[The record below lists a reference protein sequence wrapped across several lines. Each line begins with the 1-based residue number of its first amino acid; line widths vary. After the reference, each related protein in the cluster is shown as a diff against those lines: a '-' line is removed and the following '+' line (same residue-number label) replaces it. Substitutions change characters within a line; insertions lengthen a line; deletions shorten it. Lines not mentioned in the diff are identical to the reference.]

1 LPSKGISKL
10 ETGSIGKLMAELC
23 VQATF
28 SVMLYNIYIV
38 TDTLFVSKGVGSTAS
53 GAIGVFSPVLVFV
66 GGISS
71 TLGVGAG
78 SIISRRLGEKDLT
91 GGKTVIGCM
100 VWVWCLCALAIT
112 VIGLI
117 FFNTLL
123 GVLGCT
129 AEIYP
134 YAVEYGRIMLL
145 GTICSTG
152 FSGVMRAGGD
162 TLYSTLQ
169 WCCPVL
175 INMALDPVLIYG
187 FRMGITG
194 AALATVCAQVF
205 SLLCSIYYFFIRN
218 ATPCKIRIRDI
229 RWDFGA
235 FKEILSIGMPSFLN
249 SLGNSFVGMAGNQIL
264 GTVYGTHAISTFTV
278 ISRIQAFVTTPFT
291 GIMQGIQPMLGFDWG
306 RKNTDRVRRTVF
318 FALRFVLIYG
328 SLVSMGLYAGASYII
343 RFFSSDADVM
353 WAGTLALKIICW
365 ATCAGG
371 VMPVIQ
377 AFFQALGQ
385 GKRVLRLSMICIFLI
400 RLPFLLLGGIVK
412 NISIMWWVFVIS
424 DWIAAAMAV
433 FSYKKFQKERSDGKL
448 NKEQAE

>member
-1 LPSKGISKL
+1 
-10 ETGSIGKLMAELC
+10 MAELC

-100 VWVWCLCALAIT
+100 VWVWCLCALAIM

-187 FRMGITG
+187 FRMGIMG

-229 RWDFGA
+229 RWDFGT

-249 SLGNSFVGMAGNQIL
+249 SLGNSFVGTAGNQIL
-264 GTVYGTHAISTFTV
+264 GTVYGTHAISIFTV

-306 RKNTDRVRRTVF
+306 RKNIDRVRRTVF

-385 GKRVLRLSMICIFLI
+385 GKRVLRLSMVCIFLI

-424 DWIAAAMAV
+424 DWIAAAMV
-433 FSYKKFQKERSDGKL
+433 GFSYKKFQKERSDGKL

>member
-1 LPSKGISKL
+1 MPSKGISKL

-100 VWVWCLCALAIT
+100 VWVWFLCALAIT

-229 RWDFGA
+229 RWDFGT

-249 SLGNSFVGMAGNQIL
+249 SLGNSFVGTAGNQIL
-264 GTVYGTHAISTFTV
+264 GTVYGTHAINTFTV
-278 ISRIQAFVTTPFT
+278 ISRIQAFATTPFT
-291 GIMQGIQPMLGFDWG
+291 GVMQGIQPMLGFDWG

-328 SLVSMGLYAGASYII
+328 SLVSLGLYVGASYII
-343 RFFSSDADVM
+343 RFFSSDADIM

-365 ATCAGG
+365 AACAGG

-385 GKRVLRLSMICIFLI
+385 GKRVLRLSMVCIFLI

-424 DWIAAAMAV
+424 DWIAAAMAG
-433 FSYKKFQKERSDGKL
+433 FSYKKFQKKRSDGKL

>member
-1 LPSKGISKL
+1 MPSKGISKL

-23 VQATF
+23 VQAKF

-100 VWVWCLCALAIT
+100 VWVWFLCALAIT

-229 RWDFGA
+229 RWDFGT

-249 SLGNSFVGMAGNQIL
+249 SLGNSFVGTAGNQIL
-264 GTVYGTHAISTFTV
+264 GTVYGTHAINTFTV
-278 ISRIQAFVTTPFT
+278 ISRIQAFATTPFT
-291 GIMQGIQPMLGFDWG
+291 GVMQGLQPMLGFDWG

-328 SLVSMGLYAGASYII
+328 SLVSLGLYVGASYII
-343 RFFSSDADVM
+343 RFFSSDADIM

-365 ATCAGG
+365 AACAGG

-385 GKRVLRLSMICIFLI
+385 GKRVLRLSMVCIFLI

-424 DWIAAAMAV
+424 DWIAAAMAG
-433 FSYKKFQKERSDGKL
+433 FSYKKFQKKRSDGKL

>member
-1 LPSKGISKL
+1 
-10 ETGSIGKLMAELC
+10 MAELC

>member
-1 LPSKGISKL
+1 MPSKGISKL

-100 VWVWCLCALAIT
+100 VWVWFLCALAIT

-229 RWDFGA
+229 RWDFGT

-249 SLGNSFVGMAGNQIL
+249 SLGNSFVGTAGNQIL
-264 GTVYGTHAISTFTV
+264 GTVYGTHAINTFTV
-278 ISRIQAFVTTPFT
+278 ISRIQAFATTPFT
-291 GIMQGIQPMLGFDWG
+291 GVMQGLQPMLGFDWG

-328 SLVSMGLYAGASYII
+328 SLVSLGLYVGASYII
-343 RFFSSDADVM
+343 RFFSSDADIM

-365 ATCAGG
+365 AACAGG

-385 GKRVLRLSMICIFLI
+385 GKRVLRLSMVCIFLI
-400 RLPFLLLGGIVK
+400 RLSFCY
-412 NISIMWWVFVIS
+412 SEES
-424 DWIAAAMAV
+424 
-433 FSYKKFQKERSDGKL
+433 
-448 NKEQAE
+448 

>member
-1 LPSKGISKL
+1 
-10 ETGSIGKLMAELC
+10 MAELC

-100 VWVWCLCALAIT
+100 VWVWFLCALAIT

-229 RWDFGA
+229 RWDFGT

-249 SLGNSFVGMAGNQIL
+249 SLGNSFVGTAGNQIL
-264 GTVYGTHAISTFTV
+264 GTVYGTHAINTFTV
-278 ISRIQAFVTTPFT
+278 ISRIQAFATTPFT
-291 GIMQGIQPMLGFDWG
+291 GVMQGLQPMLGFDWG

-328 SLVSMGLYAGASYII
+328 SLVSLGLYVGASYII
-343 RFFSSDADVM
+343 RFFSSDADIM

-365 ATCAGG
+365 AACAGG

-385 GKRVLRLSMICIFLI
+385 GKRVLRLSMVCIFLI

-424 DWIAAAMAV
+424 DWIAAAMAG
-433 FSYKKFQKERSDGKL
+433 FSYKKFQKKRSDGKL

>member
-1 LPSKGISKL
+1 MPSKGISKL

-100 VWVWCLCALAIT
+100 VWVWFLCALAIT

-229 RWDFGA
+229 RWDFGT

-249 SLGNSFVGMAGNQIL
+249 SLGNSFVGTAGNQIL
-264 GTVYGTHAISTFTV
+264 GTVYGTHAINTFTV
-278 ISRIQAFVTTPFT
+278 ISRIQAFATTPFT
-291 GIMQGIQPMLGFDWG
+291 GVMQGLQPMLGFDWG

-328 SLVSMGLYAGASYII
+328 SLVSLGLYVGASYII
-343 RFFSSDADVM
+343 RFFSSDADIM

-365 ATCAGG
+365 AACAGG

-385 GKRVLRLSMICIFLI
+385 GKRVLRLSMVCIFLI

-424 DWIAAAMAV
+424 DWIAAAMAG
-433 FSYKKFQKERSDGKL
+433 FSYKKFQKKRSDGKL

>member
-1 LPSKGISKL
+1 
-10 ETGSIGKLMAELC
+10 MAELC

-78 SIISRRLGEKDLT
+78 SIISRRLGEKALT

-117 FFNTLL
+117 FFDALL

-134 YAVEYGRIMLL
+134 YAVEYGRIVLL

-249 SLGNSFVGMAGNQIL
+249 SLGNSFVGTAGNQIL
-264 GTVYGTHAISTFTV
+264 GTVYGTQAISTFTV
-278 ISRIQAFVTTPFT
+278 ISRIQTFATTPFT
-291 GIMQGIQPMLGFDWG
+291 GVMQGIQPMLGFDWG
-306 RKNTDRVRRTVF
+306 RKNTDRIRRTVF
-318 FALRFVLIYG
+318 LALRFVLIYG
-328 SLVSMGLYAGASYII
+328 GLISLGLYAGASYII
-343 RFFSSDADVM
+343 RFFSDADVM
-353 WAGTLALKIICW
+353 RAGTPALQIICW
-365 ATCAGG
+365 AACAGG

-385 GKRVLRLSMICIFLI
+385 GKRVLRLSMVCIFLI

-412 NISIMWWVFVIS
+412 NISIMWWVFAIS
-424 DWIAAAMAV
+424 DWIAAAMAG

>member
-1 LPSKGISKL
+1 
-10 ETGSIGKLMAELC
+10 MAELC

-66 GGISS
+66 GVISS

-100 VWVWCLCALAIT
+100 VWVWFLCALAIT

-229 RWDFGA
+229 RWDFGT

-249 SLGNSFVGMAGNQIL
+249 SLGNSFVGTAGNQIL
-264 GTVYGTHAISTFTV
+264 GTVYGTHAINTFTV
-278 ISRIQAFVTTPFT
+278 ISRIQAFATTPFT
-291 GIMQGIQPMLGFDWG
+291 GVMQGLQPMLGFDWG

-328 SLVSMGLYAGASYII
+328 SLVSLGLYVGASYII
-343 RFFSSDADVM
+343 RFFSSDADIM

-365 ATCAGG
+365 AACAGG

-385 GKRVLRLSMICIFLI
+385 GKRVLRLSMVCIFLI

-424 DWIAAAMAV
+424 DWIAAAMAG
-433 FSYKKFQKERSDGKL
+433 FSYKKFQKKRSDGKL

>member
-1 LPSKGISKL
+1 MPSKGISKL

>member
-1 LPSKGISKL
+1 MPSKGISKL

-38 TDTLFVSKGVGSTAS
+38 TDTLFVSNGVGSTAS

-100 VWVWCLCALAIT
+100 VWVWCLCALAIM

-229 RWDFGA
+229 RWDFGT
-235 FKEILSIGMPSFLN
+235 FKEILSIVGQEKYRSGKENGIFCPAVCPYLWEFGFDGAVCRSVVHNPIFFLRCRRHVGGN
-249 SLGNSFVGMAGNQIL
+249 AGLEDYLLGNLCRRGNACHPGILPGVGAGEKGAAFINGMYFLDSSSVSVTRRNREKHFYHVVGICNQRL
-264 GTVYGTHAISTFTV
+264 DSGGHG
-278 ISRIQAFVTTPFT
+278 RIQLQKISE
-291 GIMQGIQPMLGFDWG
+291 GEKR
-306 RKNTDRVRRTVF
+306 RK
-318 FALRFVLIYG
+318 A
-328 SLVSMGLYAGASYII
+328 
-343 RFFSSDADVM
+343 
-353 WAGTLALKIICW
+353 
-365 ATCAGG
+365 
-371 VMPVIQ
+371 
-377 AFFQALGQ
+377 
-385 GKRVLRLSMICIFLI
+385 
-400 RLPFLLLGGIVK
+400 
-412 NISIMWWVFVIS
+412 
-424 DWIAAAMAV
+424 
-433 FSYKKFQKERSDGKL
+433 
-448 NKEQAE
+448 

>member
-1 LPSKGISKL
+1 MPSKGISKL

-100 VWVWCLCALAIT
+100 VWVWCLCALAIM

-229 RWDFGA
+229 RWDFGT

-249 SLGNSFVGMAGNQIL
+249 SLGNSFVGTAGNQIL

-343 RFFSSDADVM
+343 RFFSSDADAM

-385 GKRVLRLSMICIFLI
+385 GKRVLRLSMVCIFLI

-424 DWIAAAMAV
+424 DWIAAAMAG

>member
-1 LPSKGISKL
+1 
-10 ETGSIGKLMAELC
+10 MAELC

-100 VWVWCLCALAIT
+100 VWVWFLCALAIT

-229 RWDFGA
+229 RWDFGT

-249 SLGNSFVGMAGNQIL
+249 SLGNSFVGTAGNQIL
-264 GTVYGTHAISTFTV
+264 GTVYGTHAINTFTV
-278 ISRIQAFVTTPFT
+278 ISRIQAFATTPFT
-291 GIMQGIQPMLGFDWG
+291 GVMQGIQPMLGFDWG

-328 SLVSMGLYAGASYII
+328 SLVSLGLYVGASYII
-343 RFFSSDADVM
+343 RFFSSDADIM

-365 ATCAGG
+365 AACAGG

-385 GKRVLRLSMICIFLI
+385 GKRVLRLSMVCIFLI

-424 DWIAAAMAV
+424 DWIAAAMAG
-433 FSYKKFQKERSDGKL
+433 FSYKKFQKKRSDGKL

>member
-1 LPSKGISKL
+1 
-10 ETGSIGKLMAELC
+10 MAELC

-100 VWVWCLCALAIT
+100 VWVWFLCALAIT

-235 FKEILSIGMPSFLN
+235 FKEILLIGMPSFLN
-249 SLGNSFVGMAGNQIL
+249 SLGNSFVGTAGNQIL
-264 GTVYGTHAISTFTV
+264 GTVYGTHAINTFTV
-278 ISRIQAFVTTPFT
+278 ISRIQAFATTPFT
-291 GIMQGIQPMLGFDWG
+291 GVMQGLQPMLGFDWG

-343 RFFSSDADVM
+343 RFFSSDADIM

-385 GKRVLRLSMICIFLI
+385 GKRVLRLSMVCIFLI

-424 DWIAAAMAV
+424 DWIAAAMAG
-433 FSYKKFQKERSDGKL
+433 FSYKKFQKKRSDGKL

>member
-1 LPSKGISKL
+1 
-10 ETGSIGKLMAELC
+10 
-23 VQATF
+23 
-28 SVMLYNIYIV
+28 MLYNIYIV

-78 SIISRRLGEKDLT
+78 SIISRRLGEKDLA

-100 VWVWCLCALAIT
+100 VWVWCLCAIAIT

-117 FFNTLL
+117 FLNPLL
-123 GVLGCT
+123 GMLGCT

-152 FSGVMRAGGD
+152 FSGVMRSGGD

-194 AALATVCAQVF
+194 AAVATVCAQVF

-264 GTVYGTHAISTFTV
+264 GTVYGTQAISIFTV
-278 ISRIQAFVTTPFT
+278 ISRIQTFATTPFT
-291 GIMQGIQPMLGFDWG
+291 GVMQGIQPMLGFDWG
-306 RKNTDRVRRTVF
+306 RKNTDRIRRTVF
-318 FALRFVLIYG
+318 LALRFVLIYG
-328 SLVSMGLYAGASYII
+328 GLISLGLYAGASYII

-353 WAGTLALKIICW
+353 RAGTPALQIICW
-365 ATCAGG
+365 AACAGG

-385 GKRVLRLSMICIFLI
+385 GKRMLRLSMVCIFLI

-424 DWIAAAMAV
+424 DWIAAVMAG

>member
-1 LPSKGISKL
+1 MPSKGISKL
-10 ETGSIGKLMAELC
+10 ETDSIGTLMAELC

-53 GAIGVFSPVLVFV
+53 GAIGVFSPVLIFV

-78 SIISRRLGEKDLT
+78 SIISRRLGEKNLA
-91 GGKTVIGCM
+91 GGRTVIGCM
-100 VWVWCLCALAIT
+100 IWVWCLCALAIT

-117 FFNTLL
+117 FLNPLFGL
-123 GVLGCT
+123 LGCT

-194 AALATVCAQVF
+194 VALATVCAQVF
-205 SLLCSIYYFFIRN
+205 SLLCSIYYFFIRD
-218 ATPCKIRIRDI
+218 ATPCKIRIKDI

-264 GTVYGTHAISTFTV
+264 GTVYGTQAISTFTV
-278 ISRIQAFVTTPFT
+278 ISRIQTFATTPFT
-291 GIMQGIQPMLGFDWG
+291 GVMQGIQPMLGFDWG
-306 RKNTDRVRRTVF
+306 RKNTERIRRTVF
-318 FALRFVLIYG
+318 LALRFVLIYG
-328 SLVSMGLYAGASYII
+328 GLISLGLYAGAPYII
-343 RFFSSDADVM
+343 RFFASDADVM
-353 WAGTLALKIICW
+353 RAGTPALQIICW
-365 ATCAGG
+365 AACAGG

-377 AFFQALGQ
+377 AFFQALGE
-385 GKRVLRLSMICIFLI
+385 GKRVLHLSMVCIFLI
-400 RLPFLLLGGIVK
+400 RLPFLLLGGIMK
-412 NISIMWWVFVIS
+412 NISAMWWVFAVS
-424 DWIAAAMAV
+424 DWTAAVMAG
-433 FSYKKFQKERSDGKL
+433 FSYRKFQKERSDGKF

>member
-1 LPSKGISKL
+1 MPSKGISKL

-100 VWVWCLCALAIT
+100 VWVWCLCALAIM

-229 RWDFGA
+229 RWDFGT

-249 SLGNSFVGMAGNQIL
+249 SLGNSFVGTAGNQIL
-264 GTVYGTHAISTFTV
+264 GTVYGTHAINTFTV
-278 ISRIQAFVTTPFT
+278 ISRIQAFATTPFT
-291 GIMQGIQPMLGFDWG
+291 GVMQGIQPMLGFDWG

-328 SLVSMGLYAGASYII
+328 SLVSLGLYVGASYII
-343 RFFSSDADVM
+343 RFFSSDADIM

-365 ATCAGG
+365 AACAGG

-385 GKRVLRLSMICIFLI
+385 GKRVLRLSMVCIFLI

-424 DWIAAAMAV
+424 DWIAAAMAG
-433 FSYKKFQKERSDGKL
+433 FSYKKFQKKRSDGKL

>member
-1 LPSKGISKL
+1 
-10 ETGSIGKLMAELC
+10 MAELC

-100 VWVWCLCALAIT
+100 VWVWCLCALAIM

-229 RWDFGA
+229 RWDFGT

-249 SLGNSFVGMAGNQIL
+249 SLGNSFVGTAGNQIL

-343 RFFSSDADVM
+343 RFFSSDADAM

-385 GKRVLRLSMICIFLI
+385 GKRVLRLSMVCIFLI

-424 DWIAAAMAV
+424 DWIAAAMAG

>member
-1 LPSKGISKL
+1 MPSKGISKL

-38 TDTLFVSKGVGSTAS
+38 TDTVFVSKGVGSTAS

-235 FKEILSIGMPSFLN
+235 FKEILLIGMPSFLN
-249 SLGNSFVGMAGNQIL
+249 SLGNSFVGTAGNQIL

-385 GKRVLRLSMICIFLI
+385 GKRVLRLSMVCIFLI

-424 DWIAAAMAV
+424 DWIAAAMAG